1 MTFAFGVL
9 IGVAVGWMALEV
21 YDIIDEAFNE

>member
-1 MTFAFGVL
+1 MTFAFGIL

-21 YDIIDEAFNE
+21 YDLIEEAFSD